1 MKTLSCTAALRVVLL
16 GVTVLFAGGNVSA
29 QSVGLYLS
37 PPGEQNTTRAG
48 ATVEPFSGP
57 VGAIA
62 ATGNFAVGA
71 WSGATGVS
79 LQAANL
85 VGGAGETG
93 TYLDVNAGGGVSIT
107 LTGNRKYVGFWWSA
121 GDYDNIIEF
130 YDDSNALLASYTTP
144 ALTTLLSGGGTITA
158 FNGSQYP
165 KSAYWDNPN
174 PPAGRNTV
182 EPYGYINVV
191 LEDTTLNFRRIV
203 IRQTGG
209 WHFELDNLA
218 VADAPVVSDTWVK
231 FGTTSV
237 AAGQPSA
244 VDDTG
249 ATPANT
255 PLNASVAANDITL
268 PGSSYSV
275 TASPTNGALTLNTA
289 TGGYTYTPNAGYSG
303 TDTFTYSVCLP
314 APNAALCASATVT
327 VTVAPRAVND
337 TGATP
342 ANTPLNASVAAND
355 FTLPGSSYSVTALP
369 TNGTLT
375 LNTAT
380 GSYTYTPNAGYSGT
394 DTFTYSVCLPAPNA
408 ALCDSAVATI
418 TVGPQAIPVAAAVS
432 IAGTPSVGQLLTGS
446 YSYSDV
452 NADLEGIS
460 GFRWVRS
467 ATNSVAGGTNV
478 GNASSYTTVAADGG
492 SFLFYC
498 VTPVAVTGLSPGLEV
513 CGPAVQVA
521 AAGVASPVGIP
532 TLSQWGLILL
542 SALMGLSMVLFSR
555 TRR

>member
-1 MKTLSCTAALRVVLL
+1 MCTASVRCGINGRLLLLRPLTFLSMPHMRTLSCTAALRVVLL

-71 WSGATGVS
+71 WSGATGVG

-121 GDYDNIIEF
+121 GDADNIIEF
-130 YDDSNALLASYTTP
+130 YDDSNALLASYTPP

-174 PPAGRNTV
+174 PPAGRNTG
-182 EPYGYINVV
+182 EPYGYINLV

-203 IRQTGG
+203 IRQSNGGNG

-289 TGGYTYTPNAGYSG
+289 TG
-303 TDTFTYSVCLP
+303 
-314 APNAALCASATVT
+314 
-327 VTVAPRAVND
+327 
-337 TGATP
+337 
-342 ANTPLNASVAAND
+342 
-355 FTLPGSSYSVTALP
+355 
-369 TNGTLT
+369 
-375 LNTAT
+375 
-380 GSYTYTPNAGYSGT
+380 SYTYTPNAGYSGT

-408 ALCDSAVATI
+408 ALCDSAVATS
-418 TVGPQAIPVAAAVS
+418 TVGPHAVNDTGATPANTPLNASVTAEERRVAEACS
-432 IAGTPSVGQLLTGS
+432 SRWSPPTYKNTTLNPTTGS
-446 YSYSDV
+446 
-452 NADLEGIS
+452 
-460 GFRWVRS
+460 
-467 ATNSVAGGTNV
+467 
-478 GNASSYTTVAADGG
+478 
-492 SFLFYC
+492 
-498 VTPVAVTGLSPGLEV
+498 
-513 CGPAVQVA
+513 
-521 AAGVASPVGIP
+521 
-532 TLSQWGLILL
+532 
-542 SALMGLSMVLFSR
+542 
-555 TRR
+555 

>member
-121 GDYDNIIEF
+121 GDYDNVIEF

-237 AAGQPSA
+237 TVPP
-244 VDDTG
+244 G
-249 ATPANT
+249 AF
-255 PLNASVAANDITL
+255 NASND
-268 PGSSYSV
+268 
-275 TASPTNGALTLNTA
+275 TASTPHNTA
-289 TGGYTYTPNAGYSG
+289 I
-303 TDTFTYSVCLP
+303 
-314 APNAALCASATVT
+314 
-327 VTVAPRAVND
+327 AV
-337 TGATP
+337 G
-342 ANTPLNASVAAND
+342 
-355 FTLPGSSYSVTALP
+355 
-369 TNGTLT
+369 
-375 LNTAT
+375 
-380 GSYTYTPNAGYSGT
+380 
-394 DTFTYSVCLPAPNA
+394 
-408 ALCDSAVATI
+408 
-418 TVGPQAIPVAAAVS
+418 
-432 IAGTPSVGQLLTGS
+432 
-446 YSYSDV
+446 
-452 NADLEGIS
+452 
-460 GFRWVRS
+460 
-467 ATNSVAGGTNV
+467 
-478 GNASSYTTVAADGG
+478 
-492 SFLFYC
+492 
-498 VTPVAVTGLSPGLEV
+498 
-513 CGPAVQVA
+513 
-521 AAGVASPVGIP
+521 
-532 TLSQWGLILL
+532 
-542 SALMGLSMVLFSR
+542 
-555 TRR
+555 